1 LLFVLKDG
9 EETRANYTIIRSK
22 MIARKKRALSKR
34 YQYEEDYEKPGTLS
48 IRYQEPGSAQDGME
62 ED

>member
-1 LLFVLKDG
+1 
-9 EETRANYTIIRSK
+9 